1 MGTSTSSKGGGSRS
15 PFDPE
20 WLSPPEGGA
29 GGGCIIATGTPEQVA
44 QHAISHTGRFL
55 APLLARDRAAN

>member
-20 WLSPPEGGA
+20 WLSPPEGAFYAYIGCDAFIGA
-29 GGGCIIATGTPEQVA
+29 TTPDGQRR
-44 QHAISHTGRFL
+44 QR
-55 APLLARDRAAN
+55 